1 MKYARCLK
9 CLVLLPLL
17 ICFSFIVKADRVI
30 LLTEN
35 YPPFNMSVNDKN
47 FARGDNIDG
56 LSTDIVR
63 ELFKRANVKYRLSLR
78 FPWSR
83 IYKLTLQKR
92 NYGLFSTTRTEAR
105 ENLFKWV
112 GPLVVNE
119 WVFLTLS
126 NKQIRLKK
134 LNDARKYRV
143 GGYKGDAIANYL
155 EDQGFN
161 LLASFR
167 DNENVKKL
175 VNNKSNYSA

>member
-1 MKYARCLK
+1 MKHTHFLK
-9 CLVLLPLL
+9 FLVLLPLL
-17 ICFSFIVKADRVI
+17 ICLSLIAKAEVNPKTNII

-63 ELFKRANVKYRLSLR
+63 EMFKRANVKYRLSLR

-105 ENLFKWV
+105 EDLFKWV

-119 WVFLTLS
+119 WVFLCPLGG
-126 NKQIRLKK
+126 
-134 LNDARKYRV
+134 RV
-143 GGYKGDAIANYL
+143 
-155 EDQGFN
+155 
-161 LLASFR
+161 
-167 DNENVKKL
+167 
-175 VNNKSNYSA
+175 